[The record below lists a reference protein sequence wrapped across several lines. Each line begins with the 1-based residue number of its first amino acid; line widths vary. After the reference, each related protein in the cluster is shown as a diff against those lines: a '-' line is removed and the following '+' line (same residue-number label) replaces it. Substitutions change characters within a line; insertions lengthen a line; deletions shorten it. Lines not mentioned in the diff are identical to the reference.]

1 MSKVKFRLSLKGLNE
16 LMKSEEMQ
24 TILTEHGQRV
34 METANSNA
42 GYKNAKY
49 GMDTKTIRWIAVT
62 TVRAD
67 NATAV
72 SDNLKNNTLLKAL
85 H

>member
-1 MSKVKFRLSLKGLNE
+1 MSKVRFRLSLKGLNE

-34 METANSNA
+34 MENANSNA
-42 GYKNAKY
+42 HYKNAKY

-72 SDNLKNNTLLKAL
+72 SDNMKNNTLLKAL